1 MAVGVMLV
9 DDQPQFRQAMQDL
22 IAELPGYEV
31 VCECTSGEQSVMA
44 VASYAP
50 DLVLMDVRMPGIDGV
65 EATRRITAAH
75 PGTVVVLVSA
85 QDPDCCLTEN
95 ASSCGA
101 VEFVPKQDLRPSRV
115 VELWERYG
123 NVDDDRPRKEILE
136 PAAAVVEQDRRESQH
151 QG

>member
-44 VASYAP
+44 VASFAP

-85 QDPDCCLTEN
+85 QDPDCCLTED
-95 ASSCGA
+95 ASDCGA
-101 VEFVPKQDLRPSRV
+101 VEFVPKQDLRPSRLV
-115 VELWERYG
+115 DLWERYG
-123 NVDDDRPRKEILE
+123 NVDHHRPRDHVLQS
-136 PAAAVVEQDRRESQH
+136 AATVVEEDRDEAQH
-151 QG
+151 QR